1 MKSQGQSKT
10 KEKKETDFSE
20 DFAFLIQKITSI
32 KNNNKNIA
40 LWILITLFGLIFGHN
55 ISNFLAN
62 YSFLDKEQVSGLL
75 FNSIYIFFIIIILFK
90 FSWYFIINYKMSKTY
105 LYWIISISVIYF
117 FKIRNDDSSLLI
129 LIPFYKS
136 FLYLDIILI
145 IGGLTTFLLI
155 RNQFGHFSFFNK
167 LSTRIKQLS
176 LINNK
181 KINHS
186 YLEDLPLDGSEINEL
201 DLFAEKL
208 VDNIID
214 FKPDQAFIIA
224 VKAKWGYGKT
234 TFLKRLE
241 YKINNN
247 DDYKINPIII
257 WFNTWQ
263 NQDDKSIVNNFFSL
277 LKKELSVYDGN
288 IENAIN
294 KYIGKILSVLYA
306 KEVRILKTFTD
317 DLVGEK
323 GSIEEYYI
331 KIENILTKLNR
342 QIIIM
347 VDDLDRLNK
356 SEIIETIRVLRNVA
370 NFKNVIF
377 ICGIDKEYL
386 IKNAQ
391 LENNYLDK
399 IFNLE
404 IDLPI
409 LSESNLFIL
418 LKQLI
423 DESNMLKSL
432 TTKILTIDS
441 QKMTVKSRIN
451 DEFDR
456 IFYVDDALMD
466 LADLGISDFNENDGG
481 EELREVFLL
490 PSLFFNSRRDIK
502 RFYNYITTNLCILKN
517 IDDIELYDYEL
528 FHLLLFR
535 YDWMRK
541 YFEDGGINRWMK
553 GEITLSFSKKAFQE
567 ICTLEGISLLDKSII
582 YTILV
587 KLFPE
592 SNAIEGSKN
601 INQRRYFP
609 IYLNNNIFNEAFSYI
624 ELIEHHAKNAIEELI
639 VRLDTEPQ
647 KNFLLN
653 DIKRFI
659 LKEESLS
666 NVEFYKNTLNL
677 LNKNYFTTISDEELL
692 SFIDYG
698 ETKFPDEIETIL
710 NSDLFVSNSI
720 FEDLLFKLNF
730 HYATIPN
737 DDEHSFGGSD
747 PFEVFFRQK
756 ISKKEFTYVNSEYV
770 KTQLLKLL
778 KYEIE
783 KNSSFNQVNKIFS
796 WLIECNFKYF
806 KFYYYSSS
814 VTELMQEYFTNNFQ
828 EIFLEGQPREIFQ
841 RISSATFVKIFVGQD
856 EKDSVYKNAQEII
869 ERNSF
874 RESDLNLNNFYKS
887 GFENFI
893 DFLNDFPEKD
903 PKKDEL
909 ITFIQENLNVI
920 NLQIL
925 RN

>member
-10 KEKKETDFSE
+10 EEKKEIDFSE
-20 DFAFLIQKITSI
+20 GFAFLIQKITSI

-62 YSFLDKEQVSGLL
+62 YAFLDKEQVSGLL

-90 FSWYFIINYKMSKTY
+90 FFWDFIINYKMSKTY

-176 LINNK
+176 LINKK

-409 LSESNLFIL
+409 LSESNVFIL

-432 TTKILTIDS
+432 ETKVLTIDS

-451 DEFDR
+451 DEFDK

-466 LADLGISDFNENDGG
+466 LADLGVVDFNENDEGV
-481 EELREVFLL
+481 ELKEIFLL

-567 ICTLEGISLLDKSII
+567 ICTLEGISLLDKNII

-592 SNAIEGSKN
+592 SNVIEGSKK

-624 ELIEHHAKNAIEELI
+624 ELIEHHSENTIQELI
-639 VRLDTEPQ
+639 VKLDNEPQ

-653 DIKRFI
+653 DIKKFI
-659 LKEESLS
+659 LREENLS

-677 LNKNYFTTISDEELL
+677 LNRNYFTTVSDEELL
-692 SFIDYG
+692 SFINYG
-698 ETKFPDEIETIL
+698 ETKFPDEIKPIIDNNMFL
-710 NSDLFVSNSI
+710 KNSI
-720 FEDLLFKLNF
+720 FEDLLFGLNF
-730 HYATIPN
+730 HYSTIPN
-737 DDEHSFGGSD
+737 NIQAVGGNDSY
-747 PFEVFFRQK
+747 EIFFRK
-756 ISKKEFTYVNSEYV
+756 KVSKKEFTYVNAKYV
-770 KTQLLKLL
+770 ETRLLDLL
-778 KYEIE
+778 EQKIST
-783 KNSSFNQVNKIFS
+783 NSSFDQVNKTFS
-796 WLIECNFKYF
+796 WLIEHNFKYF
-806 KFYYYSSS
+806 NFYYYYTSA
-814 VTELMQEYFTNNFQ
+814 TEIMKDYFRNNFQ
-828 EIFLEGQPREIFQ
+828 SIFLEGEPREIFH
-841 RISSATFVKIFVGQD
+841 RISSATFVKIFAGQD
-856 EKDSVYKNAQEII
+856 EKDQIYKDVQEIMK
-869 ERNSF
+869 RNSF
-874 RESDLNLNNFYKS
+874 RENDLNLNNFYKS

-893 DFLNDFPEKD
+893 DFLNDSPEKD

-909 ITFIQENLNVI
+909 MTFVQENLNLI

-925 RN
+925 RT